1 MEKQRCKET
10 PHRFEHSATIVAP
23 PQDVFDFL
31 DDPERIGAHMSGG
44 SPMMLGGAMRYRLDA
59 GRGREVG
66 SVIRIDGRMLGLAL
80 HVEEVI
86 TERVPPVRKIWQTAG
101 YQKMIVIQDYRMGFE
116 THPAP
121 GGTELRGFIDYT
133 LPQGVVGGL
142 LGLLAGPLYARW
154 CVTRIVD
161 GTRQHFAARRR
172 G

>member
-44 SPMMLGGAMRYRLDA
+44 SPMMLGGAMRYRLDE

-86 TERVPPVRKIWQTAG
+86 AERVPPVRKIWQTAG
-101 YQKMIVIQDYRMGFE
+101 YQKMIVIQD
-116 THPAP
+116 
-121 GGTELRGFIDYT
+121 
-133 LPQGVVGGL
+133 
-142 LGLLAGPLYARW
+142 
-154 CVTRIVD
+154 
-161 GTRQHFAARRR
+161 
-172 G
+172 